1 MDPVGGTWHAALW
14 VTPGKE
20 SGFVNVQIPQL
31 TKPGFSDH
39 TRAHIQKKKKGWN
52 RHLLSNTIYIFIYI
66 YLIYFLLPSFVFSSS
81 ALKKL
86 LIIISVQ
93 FEMQA

>member
-39 TRAHIQKKKKGWN
+39 TRAHIQKKKK
-52 RHLLSNTIYIFIYI
+52 RLEQA
-66 YLIYFLLPSFVFSSS
+66 SS
-81 ALKKL
+81 
-86 LIIISVQ
+86 
-93 FEMQA
+93 E

>member
-20 SGFVNVQIPQL
+20 NGFVNVQIPQL

-66 YLIYFLLPSFVFSSS
+66 SYLFSSAFLCFLFLCPEEAVDYNFS
-81 ALKKL
+81 A
-86 LIIISVQ
+86 V
-93 FEMQA
+93 